1 VDNIQLLNIWKDI
14 LVSISGDPSI
24 PNPDLWLSPDQVK
37 PVRLEEDRVIIEVPN
52 KFFMEWI
59 KNTAQRKIES
69 LLSQKLSREFILD
82 YEVSKAIT
90 EIPTPP
96 EPIADHLPQSDFS
109 PSDFN
114 PRYTFDTFI
123 IGNSNRFAHA
133 TAEAVTK
140 NPGRQFN
147 PFFIYGGVGLGKTHL
162 LHAIGYS
169 ILKSRPNSKVLYTT
183 SEQFMNEFINSLR
196 SNSPD
201 SFRSKFRNLDCL
213 LIDDIQFLIG
223 KAHSE
228 EEFVHTF
235 NSLHGVHKQLVIA
248 SDRSPKDMAPSEQRL
263 ISRFEWGV
271 VADIKP
277 PDLETRIAILRRKM
291 EFERFHVPEDVI
303 LFIAS
308 AIKSNIR
315 TLEGALISL
324 KSVSAM
330 TGVNLTVE
338 LAKEFLKNI
347 LEVSQDSVVQI
358 ETIQKVVSEKY
369 STSIHDMKS
378 KTRVSEV
385 AFPRQIAIYLSCT
398 MTERST
404 TEIGK
409 AFGGRDHTTVI
420 HARNKI
426 KDLLEKDII
435 LLGSIKEMTEQIR
448 SVENLMESRS

>member
-1 VDNIQLLNIWKDI
+1 
-14 LVSISGDPSI
+14 
-24 PNPDLWLSPDQVK
+24 
-37 PVRLEEDRVIIEVPN
+37 
-52 KFFMEWI
+52 
-59 KNTAQRKIES
+59 
-69 LLSQKLSREFILD
+69 
-82 YEVSKAIT
+82 
-90 EIPTPP
+90 
-96 EPIADHLPQSDFS
+96 
-109 PSDFN
+109 
-114 PRYTFDTFI
+114 
-123 IGNSNRFAHA
+123 
-133 TAEAVTK
+133 
-140 NPGRQFN
+140 
-147 PFFIYGGVGLGKTHL
+147 
-162 LHAIGYS
+162 
-169 ILKSRPNSKVLYTT
+169 
-183 SEQFMNEFINSLR
+183 
-196 SNSPD
+196 
-201 SFRSKFRNLDCL
+201 
-213 LIDDIQFLIG
+213 
-223 KAHSE
+223 
-228 EEFVHTF
+228 
-235 NSLHGVHKQLVIA
+235 
-248 SDRSPKDMAPSEQRL
+248 MAPSEQRL